1 MEHLAGNWSWWVT
14 GKPTVRGLGVRL
26 HQHYVRQ
33 SENSRMVVSEEHGGI
48 LWSVT
53 PVNLQIDIDLHLRRA
68 IRMKGLEC
76 LMKFR

>member
-1 MEHLAGNWSWWVT
+1 
-14 GKPTVRGLGVRL
+14 
-26 HQHYVRQ
+26 
-33 SENSRMVVSEEHGGI
+33 MVVSEEHGGI